1 MPTRDEA
8 WELVCEWTESD
19 SLRKHML
26 AVEAAVRAYAR
37 KFGAD
42 EETWAVAGLV
52 HDLDYERYPDLETG
66 HPRMAVE
73 ELRRRGYPGG
83 GHPRGASHAEFM
95 GVPRE
100 SLLDKALFACDEL
113 AGFITACAYVRPE
126 GIEGMKPKSVKKKLK
141 QPSFAA
147 GVNRDDVQTGAEEL
161 EPESGL
167 DFDAH
172 LQFVIDAL
180 AERADELGL
189 RGQGAGEPGLT
200 RPSAPYANICSCG
213 GRTSRWSGTGS
224 GGFRASATTRSCA
237 RSTHPRRSASASTR
251 SGRSRR

>member
-26 AVEAAVRAYAR
+26 AVETAVRAYAR
-37 KFGAD
+37 RFDED
-42 EETWAVAGLV
+42 EETWAIAGLV

-66 HPRMAVE
+66 HPRHGVE
-73 ELRRRGYPGG
+73 ELRRRGYSGEVIHAVQ
-83 GHPRGASHAEFM
+83 GHADFM

-100 SLLDKALFACDEL
+100 TRLDKALFACDEL

-126 GIEGMKPKSVKKKLK
+126 GIAGMKTKSVKKKLK

-147 GVNRDDVQTGAEEL
+147 AVNRDDVYRGAEEL

-167 DFDAH
+167 DFDQH
-172 LQFVIDAL
+172 VQFVIDAM
-180 AERADELGL
+180 AEKADELGL
-189 RGQGAGEPGLT
+189 TGRGD
-200 RPSAPYANICSCG
+200 
-213 GRTSRWSGTGS
+213 TSG
-224 GGFRASATTRSCA
+224 
-237 RSTHPRRSASASTR
+237 
-251 SGRSRR
+251 

>member
-37 KFGAD
+37 RLGED
-42 EETWAVAGLV
+42 EETWGVAALV

-66 HPRMAVE
+66 HPRHAVE
-73 ELRRRGYPGG
+73 ELRKRDYPEEIV
-83 GHPRGASHAEFM
+83 HAVLAHADFM

-100 SLLDKALFACDEL
+100 SLLDKALFGCDEL

-126 GIEGMKPKSVKKKLK
+126 GIHGMKPKSVKKKLK

-147 GVNRDDVQTGAEEL
+147 AVNRDDIQVGAEEL
-161 EPESGL
+161 GAETGL
-167 DFDAH
+167 DFDQH
-172 LQFVIDAL
+172 LQFVIDAM
-180 AERADELGL
+180 AERADELGI
-189 RGQGAGEPGLT
+189 GPKKQA
-200 RPSAPYANICSCG
+200 
-213 GRTSRWSGTGS
+213 
-224 GGFRASATTRSCA
+224 
-237 RSTHPRRSASASTR
+237 
-251 SGRSRR
+251 

>member
-1 MPTRDEA
+1 MPTRDDA
-8 WELVCEWTESD
+8 WQLVCEWTESD

-37 KFGAD
+37 RLGGD
-42 EETWAVAGLV
+42 EELWAVAALV

-66 HPRMAVE
+66 HPRYAVE
-73 ELRRRGYPGG
+73 ELRKREYPEEVIQAVL
-83 GHPRGASHAEFM
+83 GHADFM

-100 SLLDKALFACDEL
+100 TPLDKALFACDEL
-113 AGFITACAYVRPE
+113 AGFIAACAYVRPE

-147 GVNRDDVQTGAEEL
+147 GVNRDDVYHGAEEL
-161 EPESGL
+161 EPVTGMS
-167 DFDAH
+167 FDEH

-189 RGQGAGEPGLT
+189 TGRQEP
-200 RPSAPYANICSCG
+200 AA
-213 GRTSRWSGTGS
+213 
-224 GGFRASATTRSCA
+224 AD
-237 RSTHPRRSASASTR
+237 
-251 SGRSRR
+251 